1 MPEADIKFAS
11 AARSVALLE
20 GQAESLRTELVS
32 LRRDVAMAKRDLA
45 RAQHDLAKV
54 RLELLPAQQRLTE
67 LQTTYV
73 NLEETQNQLQAHL
86 YKVNE
91 ELVIAALSSQR
102 MAKAVKQDFDE
113 LARVSQRDPLTDT
126 PNRALMLDRIESA
139 IAFARRHE
147 KRCAILF
154 IDFDRFKQINDTLGH
169 DVGDAALQ
177 IVARRLE
184 GAVRNSD
191 TVSRHSGDEFLV
203 LLAEIGDVADAVST
217 AEKILSA
224 VSEPAL
230 IGEHEL
236 RFSISMGIALF
247 PDDGE
252 TAAMLIKKADTAMYR
267 SKRSGG
273 GSYEL
278 HS

>member
-1 MPEADIKFAS
+1 MPEADVKFAS

-20 GQAESLRTELVS
+20 GQAESLRKELVG
-32 LRRDVAMAKRDLA
+32 LRRDAALAKRDLV
-45 RAQHDLAKV
+45 RAQRDLAKV
-54 RLELLPAQQRLTE
+54 KLELLPAQARLIE
-67 LQTTYV
+67 LQTTSA
-73 NLEETQNQLQAHL
+73 NLEETQSQLQAHL

-91 ELVIAALSSQR
+91 QLVLAALSSHS
-102 MAKAVKQDFDE
+102 MAKSAKEDFDE

-139 IAFARRHE
+139 IAFARRHK
-147 KRCAILF
+147 KRIAILF
-154 IDFDRFKQINDTLGH
+154 IDFDHFKQINDTLGH

-184 GAVRNSD
+184 GAVRSSD

-217 AEKILSA
+217 AEKILAA
-224 VSEPAL
+224 VGEPAL
-230 IGEHEL
+230 IDEHEM

-252 TAAMLIKKADTAMYR
+252 TAATLIKKADTAMYR
-267 SKRSGG
+267 SKRRGG
-273 GSYEL
+273 GSFEL
-278 HS
+278 HG